1 MYPSFES
8 EIYINSKKKK
18 IYLSDAG
25 FEPAHKIPQLK

>member
-8 EIYINSKKKK
+8 EIYINSKKN
-18 IYLSDAG
+18 YLSDAG

>member
-8 EIYINSKKKK
+8 EIYIDSKKKF
-18 IYLSDAG
+18 YLSDAG